1 MDGKGSWPEEVFIE
15 RLWMTVTDEAVVRK
29 AYDSVTGARANP
41 AAAYIRFYNERR
53 PHRALDGKTP
63 EAAHFVALASAIRD
77 AAQGIRKERGGFV
90 DDALARSGP
99 LAVEKSGDFPT
110 ASLRPHAPPI
120 AIRFG

>member
-1 MDGKGSWPEEVFIE
+1 MDGKWSWRRRCKSQPDRIHP
-15 RLWMTVTDEAVVRK
+15 LLQ
-29 AYDSVTGARANP
+29 RAP
-41 AAAYIRFYNERR
+41 TS
-53 PHRALDGKTP
+53 RALDGKTP
-63 EAAHFVALASAIRD
+63 DAAHFVALASAIRD